1 MSWKATAYVK
11 ELTKAPNGDPITPGE
26 KLFLF
31 VLADYHHTQHEIMW
45 PSQATLAREALTSE
59 RNVRRMADSLVE
71 KGLLAVETHQG
82 RGRTAVYRFSALSP
96 EKPDNTSGLEIDDE
110 DLKGDIGSNKRGHK
124 PDNGDSAIRK
134 NGVTGLTVN
143 PSTSVPS
150 VEDVQKKVD
159 PRHQYFVTRHRE
171 LYMQTNKCPANE
183 VPWGPAAAGV
193 LARVLKNNPGWTMD
207 FLERCL
213 VNHFA
218 SEGNPAVDP
227 KLWLGNLVAYRNSAL
242 DRFGHP
248 KAKPRTPDD
257 GGDSLADALRQR
269 QGRGSP

>member
-11 ELTKAPNGDPITPGE
+11 ELVTAPNGEKVTQAE
-26 KLFLF
+26 KLLLF
-31 VLADYHHTQHEIMW
+31 VLADYHHTQRDLIW
-45 PSQATLAREALTSE
+45 PSQKTLAEDALCSE
-59 RNVRRMADSLVE
+59 RHIRRLTDSLVT
-71 KGLLAVETHQG
+71 KGVLIVQSTHG
-82 RGRTAVYRFSALSP
+82 RGKTATYRFAALNLT
-96 EKPDNTSGLEIDDE
+96 KPDDMSGLEITAE
-110 DLKGDIGSNKRGHK
+110 DVKPDIESTKTGPK
-124 PDNGDSAIRK
+124 PDNSDTAIRK
-134 NGVTGLTVN
+134 NGGTGLTVN

-150 VEDVQKKVD
+150 VEDAQKKVD